1 MSTSYADSA
10 QAREWDRRYDD
21 YGRPKAV
28 QLDQFHDYDAAN
40 PEHSQRLDDRRRLQA
55 EERKASAI
63 RIKAAVEQI
72 GDFFGCNEVKK

>member
-1 MSTSYADSA
+1 MATSYADSS

-21 YGRPKAV
+21 YGRPKKA
-28 QLDQFHDYDAAN
+28 QLDQFHDYEAA
-40 PEHSQRLDDRRRLQA
+40 ELERSQRLDERRRLQA

-72 GDFFGCNEVKK
+72 GDFFGLNGVKP